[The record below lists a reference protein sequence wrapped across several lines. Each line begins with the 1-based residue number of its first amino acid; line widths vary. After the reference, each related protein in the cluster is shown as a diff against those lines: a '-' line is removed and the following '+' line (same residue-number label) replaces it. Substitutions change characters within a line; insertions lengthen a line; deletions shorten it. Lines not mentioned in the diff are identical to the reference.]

1 MLLQFVNVFV
11 ASSIENSSV
20 FLSAYVDAAF
30 SFFWNNIKYFSLP
43 RDINQTWN
51 VSLNLHQPAA
61 YPIGL
66 LAYQL
71 FQTHLLSL
79 TYYLLTKPLKRR
91 LTGSGIHPIAYFSLH
106 LKQKQKPKKTPKNR
120 VLSNEFLLTLTKFYK
135 INLLY
140 RVLLFSFSIKIIHH
154 TFPTYNFLFFSL

>member
-79 TYYLLTKPLKRR
+79 TYYLLTKPLKRH
-91 LTGSGIHPIAYFSLH
+91 LTDSGIHPTEFCCLFLCIFFF
-106 LKQKQKPKKTPKNR
+106 QKNNTNR
-120 VLSNEFLLTLTKFYK
+120 VLSNEFLSTLTKFYK

-154 TFPTYNFLFFSL
+154 TFPNYNFLFFSL